1 MKKIALFLISVWFIF
16 LQIYADEGLWMPNLL
31 QKRQADMQSKGLQI
45 SVEDIY
51 SETQPSLK
59 DAVVRLSTGCT
70 GGFVSKEGL
79 VLTNHHC
86 VYQQIQMHST
96 VEKDYL
102 QYGFWAMNKEEEL
115 PCPGMSVS
123 MVVKTLDVTEAV
135 TAGTT
140 AEMSEQDAAKIRN
153 ENIKTLIADAEKETG
168 YKVEVRPFFGG
179 NQFYLYLIEV
189 FEDVRL
195 VGVPPSNIG
204 KFGGDTD
211 NWTWPRHTGDFA
223 FIRVYVDT
231 NNKPAKYSK
240 DNVPYRP
247 CKHFKLS
254 LKGPEENEFTFVFGY
269 PGRTNLYLTSYA
281 LRLITEVENPI
292 AIAARTKRLDII
304 KTAMEQDPKT
314 RIQYTAKASRI
325 SNTWK
330 RWQGENRGIKRINGV
345 AQKEGYEENFQEWA
359 NTYNDGQY
367 KDLLP
372 QLKTAY
378 AELEPLSTQN
388 LIFNEHVLA
397 PEIVGFVQQFNQL
410 LKLSNDKTVKPA
422 VFNEQLNLLKGRV
435 TPFFK
440 DFDASVDK
448 QLFKSLSIVDIDG
461 VEVRFVDFPDKN
473 FDQYVDEMYA
483 KSIFT
488 NEAKLNAILKKFPSK
503 SAIKSL
509 ENDPLL
515 NYVDRVYSM
524 YYSMIAPALREQN
537 AIIDV
542 LQRTYIKAQMDMQP
556 DREFYPDA
564 NSTLR
569 VAYGKVEGYSPS
581 DAITY
586 KYYTTLS
593 GLMAKENPNV
603 FEFVV
608 EDKLKKLY
616 NDKNFGPYANS
627 KGEMPIAFVASN
639 HTIGGNSGSPV
650 LNGKGEIIGVNF
662 DRAWEGT
669 MSGLMFDSTQCRN
682 ISVDVRFILFMLD
695 KYAGATHL
703 LDEIEIAP

>member
-1 MKKIALFLISVWFIF
+1 MKKVALLLISTCFIF
-16 LQIYADEGLWMPNLL
+16 SQVRADEGLWMPNLL
-31 QKRQADMQSKGLQI
+31 QKRQTDMQSKGLQI
-45 SVEDIY
+45 SAEDIY

-102 QYGFWAMNKEEEL
+102 QYGFWAMNRGEEL

-123 MVVKTLDVTEAV
+123 MVVKTLDVTESV

-153 ENIKTLIADAEKETG
+153 ENIKTLIAEAEQETD
-168 YKVEVRPFFGG
+168 YKAEIRAFFGG

-195 VGVPPSNIG
+195 VGIPPSNIG

-223 FIRVYVDT
+223 FIRVYVDKD
-231 NNKPAKYSK
+231 NKPTKYSK
-240 DNVPYRP
+240 DNVPYQP
-247 CKHFKLS
+247 EKHFKLS
-254 LKGPEENEFTFVFGY
+254 LKGAEENEFTFVFGY

-292 AIAARTKRLDII
+292 AIAARTRRLDII
-304 KTAMEQDPKT
+304 KSAMEQDLKT

-345 AQKEGYEENFQEWA
+345 AQKEAYEEEFQEWA
-359 NTYNDGQY
+359 NTYNNGQY

-372 QLKTAY
+372 QLKVAY
-378 AELEPLSTQN
+378 AELEPWSVQN
-388 LIFNEHVLA
+388 TIFNEHVLA
-397 PEIVGFVQQFNQL
+397 PEIIGFVQQFNQL
-410 LKLSNDKTVKPA
+410 LKLSNDKTIEPSA
-422 VFNEQLNLLKGRV
+422 FNEQLSRLKERV
-435 TPFFK
+435 APFFK
-440 DFDASVDK
+440 DFDVNVDK
-448 QLFKSLSIVDIDG
+448 QLFKSLSTAKIDDI
-461 VEVRFVDFPDKN
+461 EMRFVDFPDKDFN
-473 FDQYVDEMYA
+473 QYVDEMYA
-483 KSIFT
+483 KSMFT
-488 NEAKLNAILKKFPSK
+488 NEAKLNSVLNKLPSK
-503 SAIKSL
+503 SAMKSL
-509 ENDPLL
+509 EKDPLL
-515 NYVDRVYSM
+515 NYADLVYSM
-524 YYSMIAPALREQN
+524 YNSMIVPSLREQN

-542 LQRTYIKAQMDMQP
+542 LQRTYMKAQMDMQP
-556 DREFYPDA
+556 DRVFYPDA

-581 DAITY
+581 DAIAY
-586 KYYTTLS
+586 NYYTTLS

-616 NDKNFGPYANS
+616 NDKDFGPYSNS

-669 MSGLMFDSTQCRN
+669 MSGLMFDPTQCRN

-695 KYAGATHL
+695 KYANATHL
-703 LDEIEIAP
+703 LGEIAIEK